1 MADNAVGT
9 TGHISSDQHSSVGM
23 VRNLGEPIRF
33 TDVQN
38 LSGVAIEAAQKG
50 APAKI
55 ATAMALTSDD
65 LLFHQIT
72 EGLVGVIDHM
82 AQKAGMIVSLHR
94 AGVILFIIRPDNTAE
109 LWLDN
114 AAIAIQ
120 FIVKR
125 AIKAGTIVFER
136 DIADVTGMRFPCVEI
151 GPADKVLC
159 IFREGWRFGMAFDF
173 NHGGALNVA
182 AFERTLGTLLR
193 DLRYRHIYDALGSSV
208 LFTRLVSAGWF
219 PFVEIISHEI
229 KDLLQHLEAD
239 FDLAEL
245 EQDILNSFDEARMQG
260 IVNRWA
266 VKPHFASKMTLLK
279 AAIDA
284 FNKKEPIAV
293 IKILLTEIEGVL
305 NDAYRT
311 ANGGKSAKLKELLK
325 FAMDSAER
333 KVGGTDTLMFPR
345 EFAEYLAKHTFA
357 NFDPTARTGT
367 ASSRHAVGHGAAPQ
381 ESYTMIR
388 ALQVLL
394 TLDQLAFYT

>member
-1 MADNAVGT
+1 MPDNAAGT
-9 TGHISSDQHSSVGM
+9 TEHASSDQNPSVGM
-23 VRNLGEPIRF
+23 VQNLGKPIRF

-55 ATAMALTSDD
+55 ATAMALTSDE
-65 LLFHQIT
+65 LLFHQIV
-72 EGLVGVIDHM
+72 EGLVGVINHM
-82 AQKAGMIVSLHR
+82 AQKAGTVVSLHQ
-94 AGVILFIIRPDNTAE
+94 AGVILLVIRSDKTAE

-114 AAIAIQ
+114 AATALQ

-125 AIKAGTIVFER
+125 SIRAGTVVFER
-136 DIADVTGMRFPCVEI
+136 DIADVIGMRFPCVDI
-151 GPADKVLC
+151 GPTDKVLC

-173 NHGGALNVA
+173 NHEGVLNVS
-182 AFERTLGTLLR
+182 AFERTLGALLR
-193 DLRYRHIYDALGSSV
+193 DLRYRHLYDALGSSA
-208 LFTRLVSAGWF
+208 LFTRLVSTGWF

-229 KDLLQHLEAD
+229 KSLLQHLGAD
-239 FDLAEL
+239 FEIAEL
-245 EQDILNSFDEARMQG
+245 EQDILNSFGEVRMQG
-260 IVNRWA
+260 IVDRWEA
-266 VKPHFASKMTLLK
+266 KPHFANKMTLLK

-284 FNKKEPIAV
+284 FNRKEPIAV

-305 NDAYRT
+305 NDAYRVV
-311 ANGGKSAKLKELLK
+311 NGGESAKLKGLLK

-357 NFDPTARTGT
+357 DFDPTARTGT

-388 ALQVLL
+388 ALQVIL